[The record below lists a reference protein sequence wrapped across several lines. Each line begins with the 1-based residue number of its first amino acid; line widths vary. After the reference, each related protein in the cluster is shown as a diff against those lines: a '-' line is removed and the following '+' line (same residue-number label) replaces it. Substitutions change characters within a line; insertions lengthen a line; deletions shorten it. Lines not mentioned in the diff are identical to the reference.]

1 MLIISDKSATQSED
15 DKDVATEGGHWYA
28 ADGSPVYTVT
38 GKNGKERPTTLRDA
52 RKLNLYPSVTT
63 IIRTAASPG
72 LQRWKD
78 EQLLMAALTSTR
90 LLGETDEDYISRV
103 IDDSK
108 AQGRAAADRGTAL
121 HGALERYI
129 QSGGSER
136 QGPWQEHCEA
146 VCEAMR
152 EKGINLLTDGTA
164 ERSFAHP
171 LGYGGKIDWS
181 GRYAICDFKS
191 KERLDGKKMKGYDEH
206 VMQLKAYDI
215 GLIPATGYSQRRLFN
230 IFVGAEDKA
239 VQVLE
244 WSKEDGERGWQMY
257 LQLLKYWQAKT
268 GYTPKAQEA

>member
-1 MLIISDKSATQSED
+1 MLIISDKSATVD
-15 DKDVATEGGHWYA
+15 DKDDIATSAGHWY
-28 ADGSPVYTVT
+28 DPVTAEPRYTT
-38 GKNGKERPTTLRDA
+38 IGKNGKERPTTLRDA
-52 RKLNLYPSVTT
+52 KIHGWVPSVTT

-90 LLGETDEDYISRV
+90 LLGETDEGYISRV

-108 AQGRAAADRGTAL
+108 AQGKAAADRGTAL

-129 QSGGSER
+129 ASGGSER
-136 QGPWQEHCEA
+136 QGQWQEHCEA

-152 EKGINLLTDGTA
+152 EKGVNLLTDGTA
-164 ERSFAHP
+164 ERSFANP

-181 GRYAICDFKS
+181 SPAAVVDFKS
-191 KERLDGKKMKGYDEH
+191 KQAIGAAKMKGYDEH
-206 VMQLKAYDI
+206 VMQLAAYDK
-215 GLIPATGYSQRRLFN
+215 GLGDCGRRLFN
-230 IFVGAEDKA
+230 VFVGCDDKA

-244 WSKEDGERGWQMY
+244 WKPEDAARGWEMY
-257 LQLLKYWQAKT
+257 LSLLTYWQAKT

>member
-15 DKDVATEGGHWYA
+15 DKDVASEAGRWY
-28 ADGSPVYTVT
+28 DWSGNSVNTVV

-52 RKLNLYPSVTT
+52 RARNLLPSCTS
-63 IIRTAASPG
+63 IIRTASSPG

-108 AQGRAAADRGTAL
+108 AQGKAAADRGTAL
-121 HGALERYI
+121 HGALERYV

-136 QGPWQEHCEA
+136 QGVWQEHCEA

-152 EKGINLLTDGTA
+152 EKGVNLLTDGTA

-171 LGYGGKIDWS
+171 YGYGGKIDWS
-181 GRYAICDFKS
+181 SPGAVVDFKS
-191 KERLDGKKMKGYDEH
+191 KQTIGAAKMKGYDEH
-206 VMQLKAYDI
+206 IMQLAAYDQ
-215 GLIPATGYSQRRLFN
+215 GLGNPGRRLFN
-230 IFVGAEDKA
+230 VFVGCDDKI

-244 WSKEDGERGWQMY
+244 WKPEDAARGWKMY
-257 LQLLKYWQAKT
+257 ISLLSYWQDKT
-268 GYTPKAQEA
+268 GYKPAAPEQEA

>member
-1 MLIISDKSATQSED
+1 MLIISDKSATEE
-15 DKDVATEGGHWYA
+15 KDVASEAGHFYTLA
-28 ADGSPVYTVT
+28 GEPCYTVI
-38 GKNGKERPTTLRDA
+38 GKNGKERKTTLADCR
-52 RKLNLYPSVTT
+52 RLNLVPSVTT

-90 LLGETDEDYISRV
+90 LMGETDEDYISRV

-136 QGPWQEHCEA
+136 QGQWQEHCEA

-164 ERSFAHP
+164 ERSFAHRH
-171 LGYGGKIDWS
+171 GFGGKIDWS
-181 GRYAICDFKS
+181 GTMAVVDFKS
-191 KERLDGKKMKGYDEH
+191 KPSIGSAKMKGYDEH
-206 VMQLKAYDI
+206 IMQLAAYDQ
-215 GLIPATGYSQRRLFN
+215 GLLSPGRRLFN
-230 IFVGAEDKA
+230 VFVGCDDKV

-244 WSKEDGERGWQMY
+244 WKPDDARRGWWMFRY
-257 LQLLKYWQAKT
+257 LLDFWQEKT
-268 GYTPKAQEA
+268 GYRPTVEAAEEA